1 MSDLF
6 GIRNQL
12 YLGNFQQVVTEAS
25 TFNARGDAQAKVEA
39 ETLLHRAYIA
49 LGNHFLVLQKIKPDD
64 PVQLQAVKLL
74 ATYMQAPEQIETV
87 QGQLNQFM
95 MDASAA
101 SDPTLLIVAAMILN
115 REGKYDEALKYIHTA
130 STLEMM
136 AVLVHTYLKMDR
148 LDLAEKQFKIMQQ
161 NEDDATL
168 TQLAAAWVNLAK
180 GGDKVQEALFIF
192 VDLAEKYGQSVT
204 LLNGMAAAYM
214 SKGEFEDAAQHLQE
228 ALSKNPN
235 DVDSLINMI
244 VCLQHHNVSEDQET
258 TIMSQ
263 LRTLH
268 PSHPFVKNLANMED
282 SFARVAGC

>member
-1 MSDLF
+1 
-6 GIRNQL
+6 
-12 YLGNFQQVVTEAS
+12 
-25 TFNARGDAQAKVEA
+25 
-39 ETLLHRAYIA
+39 
-49 LGNHFLVLQKIKPDD
+49 
-64 PVQLQAVKLL
+64 
-74 ATYMQAPEQIETV
+74 MQAPEQIETV